1 MVFNFW
7 LHVRIIHIA
16 LKIYLYPC
24 FIYQNSTISPWGW
37 NTEMSVFFLNSP
49 KWFQYAIRVAVQ
61 GTNFSLVSGLKCRN
75 TAIKMTFKDIA
86 PKRTKWKLKSH
97 LSDFFLLK
105 TNLKSK
111 EKKHNILIFRRYNQA
126 GETTQCNY
134 ENIPL
139 E

>member
-1 MVFNFW
+1 
-7 LHVRIIHIA
+7 
-16 LKIYLYPC
+16 
-24 FIYQNSTISPWGW
+24 
-37 NTEMSVFFLNSP
+37 
-49 KWFQYAIRVAVQ
+49 
-61 GTNFSLVSGLKCRN
+61 
-75 TAIKMTFKDIA
+75 MTFKDIA
-86 PKRTKWKLKSH
+86 PERTKWKLKSH

-111 EKKHNILIFRRYNQA
+111 EKKHNISIFRRYNQA